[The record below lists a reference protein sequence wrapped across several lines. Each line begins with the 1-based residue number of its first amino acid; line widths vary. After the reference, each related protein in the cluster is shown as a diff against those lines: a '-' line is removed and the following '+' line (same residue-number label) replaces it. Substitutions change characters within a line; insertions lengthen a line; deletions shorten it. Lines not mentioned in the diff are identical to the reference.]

1 MANYTSAEQ
10 AVKLIKSGDRVLV
23 QGASATPQTLLKAMT
38 QRASELRNVEVVHI
52 HTEGFIDY
60 AGPQYAESFKTSCFF
75 MGSNIRKYVQQGCAQ
90 YNPVFLSDI
99 PGLFRDGTLPIDV
112 LLVNVSLPDK
122 HGYCSL
128 GISVDIIV
136 AGLEKAKTIIAQ
148 INPRMPRT
156 MGDGIIH
163 IDRFDA
169 CVEVDEPL
177 QELFMQDPSGDET
190 MIGTHIA
197 QLIDDGSTI
206 QMGIG
211 GIPNAVLSCLGNHK
225 NLGVHTEMFSEGIL
239 PLIYSGVVNGS
250 KKVILPH
257 KIVSGFAMGT
267 KKLYDFM
274 DDNPEVLMLDISF
287 VNDTSV
293 IRKNPKVI
301 AINSAIEVD
310 LTGQIC
316 ADSIGTAMYSGVGG
330 QMDFMRGAAL
340 SAGGKAICALP
351 SVTARG
357 VSKIVPTLKEGAGVV
372 TTRAHAQY
380 VVTEFGVAELKGRNL
395 AQRAKALIDVA
406 HPDSREALEQAAHA
420 RFGNSF
426 VSFNIPSLKYEYQDE
441 LYSFWD

>member
-1 MANYTSAEQ
+1 MANYMTAEQ

-38 QRASELRNVEVVHI
+38 KRAPELRNVEVVHI

-60 AGPQYAESFKTSCFF
+60 AGPDYADSFRTSCFF
-75 MGSNIRKYVQQGCAQ
+75 MGANIRKYVQLGSAQ

-99 PGLFRDGTLPIDV
+99 PGLFRDGTLPLDV
-112 LLVNVSLPDK
+112 VLINVSPPDK

-128 GISVDIIV
+128 GVSVDVIV
-136 AGLEKAKTIIAQ
+136 AGLEKGKTIIAQ

-156 MGDGIIH
+156 MGDGIVH

-169 CVEVDEPL
+169 CVNVDEPL
-177 QELFMQDPSGDET
+177 HELITSEPTKVET
-190 MIGTHIA
+190 RIGKYIA
-197 QLIDDGSTI
+197 ELIEDGSTL

-211 GIPNAVLSCLGNHK
+211 GIPNAVLSCLDNHK
-225 NLGVHTEMFSEGIL
+225 NLGIHTEMFSEGIL
-239 PLIYSGVVNGS
+239 PLIETGVVNGS
-250 KKVILPH
+250 KKTVLPH
-257 KIVSGFAMGT
+257 KIVASFAMGSR
-267 KKLYDFM
+267 KLYDFM
-274 DDNPEVLMLDISF
+274 DDNPEVIMMDVSF
-287 VNDTSV
+287 VNDTAV
-293 IRKNPKVI
+293 IRRNPKVI

-310 LTGQIC
+310 VTGQIC
-316 ADSIGTAMYSGVGG
+316 ADSIGTTMYSGVGG

-340 SAGGKAICALP
+340 SKGGKAICAIT
-351 SVTARG
+351 SVTNKG

-406 HPDSREALEQAAHA
+406 HPDAREALERAAHA
-420 RFGNSF
+420 RFGKSF
-426 VSFNIPSLKYEYQDE
+426 ISFNETAVTLHA
-441 LYSFWD
+441 